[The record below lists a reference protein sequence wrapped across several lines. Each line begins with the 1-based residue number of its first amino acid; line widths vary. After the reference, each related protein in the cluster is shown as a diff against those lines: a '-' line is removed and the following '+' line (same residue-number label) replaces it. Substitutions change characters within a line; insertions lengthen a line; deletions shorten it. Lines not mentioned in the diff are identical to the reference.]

1 MQDLVVIALPVAAP
15 APNAA
20 VINIQELTKT
30 YGKRRGVEN
39 VNFQVRKGEVF
50 GFLGPNGAGKTT
62 TIRVLLDLIRASSG
76 NATIFGL
83 DVRGSRDE
91 IHKRI
96 GYLPGEVGLYERL
109 TVQDQLEDFA
119 AMRGGVPPKR
129 IEQYA
134 ARFDLDLAKPLRAL
148 SKGNKQK
155 VGLVQALMHEPELLI
170 LDEPT
175 SGLDPLMQQ
184 RFNTTIREA
193 RARGRTVFLSSHVLP
208 EVEHLCDRIAIIR
221 DGRILTVSTVPDIKA
236 RARRTVAV
244 RLRTPPPATVLAT
257 APGILEPHVEGT
269 VVRFAQ
275 VGPIGAALA
284 VLQPYGVL
292 DVATHEPSLED
303 VFLAYYRGGP
313 A

>member
-1 MQDLVVIALPVAAP
+1 MTETPGTATSPS
-15 APNAA
+15 AA
-20 VINIQELTKT
+20 VINIANLTKT
-30 YGKRRGVEN
+30 YRKRRGVEN
-39 VNFQVRKGEVF
+39 VNLQVRKGEVF

-76 NATIFGL
+76 NASIFGL
-83 DVRGSRDE
+83 DVRKSRDE
-91 IHKRI
+91 IHERI

-109 TVQDQLEDFA
+109 TVRDQLEDFA
-119 AMRGGVPPKR
+119 AMRGGMPPNR

-134 ARFDLDLAKPLRAL
+134 ARFDLDLTKPLRAL

-184 RFNTTIREA
+184 RFNATVREA

-208 EVEHLCDRIAIIR
+208 EVEHLCDRVAIIR
-221 DGRILTVSTVPDIKA
+221 DGRILAVSTVPEIKG

-244 RLRTPPPATVLAT
+244 RLRMPAPPTVLAS

-303 VFLAYYRGGP
+303 VFLAYYGGGP